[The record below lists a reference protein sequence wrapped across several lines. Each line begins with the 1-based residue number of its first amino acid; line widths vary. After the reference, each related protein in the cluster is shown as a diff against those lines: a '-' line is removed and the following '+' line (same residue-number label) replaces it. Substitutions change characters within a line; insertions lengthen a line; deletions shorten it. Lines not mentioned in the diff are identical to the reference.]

1 MTQIVKL
8 NKFTYYRKDAEEVR
22 MLCVTRAI
30 PFIVIS
36 FSSLLISVGL
46 APAPSAWADASDA
59 SALAGEIVVV
69 QGKVMIRSE
78 KDGPGSGV
86 SRVAEAGGAV
96 YPDDVVN
103 TSSESKIKILL
114 KDKSIIDL
122 GPSSLFKVDHFDGAQ
137 GTTGRKVDLSMAY
150 GTMRTAVTQKLT
162 GTGRFKVHTPSA
174 TMGVRGTEF
183 VVQSDLQPD
192 NKSQN
197 TTQVTVLQGAV
208 AVASHEPTSAAGNTS
223 GAVVLT
229 PGMQMQTNNFA
240 LSGQSGSSTPKTLDT
255 SQMTALSSSTKIADL
270 TFQKAVTIDPNQ
282 SSSSQ
287 NRDPASSGSGSG
299 SSTDNSISHSVI
311 TTTVALP
318 PPPPVT
324 PAALGV
330 PGAFAP
336 NTAIT
341 QTPVNPLGTPT
352 RLHVVIVT
360 Q

>member
-22 MLCVTRAI
+22 MLCVTRLITFLFLATLS
-30 PFIVIS
+30 IS
-36 FSSLLISVGL
+36 LTAMDSV
-46 APAPSAWADASDA
+46 WADSPDGTP
-59 SALAGEIVVV
+59 LAGEIVVV
-69 QGKVMIRSE
+69 QGKVMIRAE

-86 SRVAEAGGAV
+86 SRIAEAGGPI
-96 YPDDVVN
+96 YPDDVIN
-103 TSSESKIKILL
+103 TASESKIKILL

-150 GTMRTAVTQKLT
+150 GTMRTAVTQKLS

-192 NKSQN
+192 NKTNN

-208 AVASHEPTSAAGNTS
+208 AVSSAQQGTASGPSIA
-223 GAVVLT
+223 VLT
-229 PGMQMQTNNFA
+229 PGMQLQTNNF
-240 LSGQSGSSTPKTLDT
+240 GSASDQAVTPPKTLD
-255 SQMTALSSSTKIADL
+255 SNQITALSTSTKVAD
-270 TFQKAVTIDPNQ
+270 TIFQKAVTVDPNQ
-282 SSSSQ
+282 TSSQ
-287 NRDPASSGSGSG
+287 GRDPASTSGG
-299 SSTDNSISHSVI
+299 SSDSSSHSII
-311 TTTVALP
+311 TTTVAV
-318 PPPPVT
+318 PPPPVVT
-324 PAALGV
+324 PSALGV
-330 PGAFAP
+330 PGAFSP
-336 NTAIT
+336 STAIT